1 MKKLLLISSLFL
13 GALSFKADAQLS
25 VQLNIGRQPVWGPT
39 GYDYV
44 NYYYLPD
51 YDVYYDVN
59 RELFVYY
66 QYGRWNFAPSL
77 PGRYGRYDLY
87 NSYKV
92 VINDRNPWLRNSY
105 YHSHYYAYRGRHQQI
120 IRDSR
125 DERYSRGRAHY
136 DGDRR
141 GMQRGYGDRDDRRFR
156 EGRDNGRGNGGRN
169 NGRGNG
175 GEMRDQGNRYNQGR
189 GNDRSDQARENRGQ
203 GRDRGDRGSQ
213 DRGNGGGRED
223 RGQGRGNGGGHGGH
237 DDHR

>member
-1 MKKLLLISSLFL
+1 MKKILLISALFL
-13 GALSFKADAQLS
+13 GAFCFKADAQLS

-51 YDVYYDVN
+51 LDVYYDVN
-59 RELFVYY
+59 RGLFVYY

-105 YHSHYYAYRGRHQQI
+105 YHSHYYAYRGRRQEI

-125 DERYSRGRAHY
+125 DERYYRGRERH
-136 DGDRR
+136 DDDRR
-141 GMQRGYGDRDDRRFR
+141 VMQRGDDRRVIER
-156 EGRDNGRGNGGRN
+156 GNGGRGNERINEGRDNGRGNGGRN

-175 GEMRDQGNRYNQGR
+175 G
-189 GNDRSDQARENRGQ
+189 Q
-203 GRDRGDRGSQ
+203 GRDRGDRGNQ
-213 DRGNGGGRED
+213 DRGNGGGHDKGEH
-223 RGQGRGNGGGHGGH
+223 GRGNGGGHG
-237 DDHR
+237 DHNDHH

>member
-1 MKKLLLISSLFL
+1 MKKFLLISALFL
-13 GALSFKADAQLS
+13 GAFCYKANAQLS

-44 NYYYLPD
+44 NYYYLPGP
-51 YDVYYDVN
+51 DVYYDVN
-59 RELFVYY
+59 RGLFVYY

-105 YHSHYYAYRGRHQQI
+105 YHSHYYAYRGRRQEI

-125 DERYSRGRAHY
+125 DERYSRGRERH
-136 DGDRR
+136 DDDSRGIERR
-141 GMQRGYGDRDDRRFR
+141 NGSRGNERIA

-175 GEMRDQGNRYNQGR
+175 G
-189 GNDRSDQARENRGQ
+189 Q
-203 GRDRGDRGSQ
+203 GRDRGDRGNQ
-213 DRGNGGGRED
+213 DRGNGGGHD
-223 RGQGRGNGGGHGGH
+223 NGGNGRGNGGGHGDH
-237 DDHR
+237 DDHH

>member
-1 MKKLLLISSLFL
+1 MKKLFLISALFL
-13 GALSFKADAQLS
+13 GAFCYKADAQLS

-51 YDVYYDVN
+51 LDVYYDVN
-59 RELFVYY
+59 RGMFVYY

-92 VINDRNPWLRNSY
+92 VINDRNPWLRNTY
-105 YHSHYYAYRGRHQQI
+105 YRSHYYSYRGRHQEV

-125 DERYSRGRAHY
+125 DERYSRGRE
-136 DGDRR
+136 GFDRDRGR
-141 GMQRGYGDRDDRRFR
+141 GMEGA
-156 EGRDNGRGNGGRN
+156 GRDNGRGNGGRD

-175 GEMRDQGNRYNQGR
+175 GEGHGR
-189 GNDRSDQARENRGQ
+189 GND
-203 GRDRGDRGSQ
+203 
-213 DRGNGGGRED
+213 
-223 RGQGRGNGGGHGGH
+223 GRGNGGGHDNGEHGKGNGGGHGDH
-237 DDHR
+237 DDH

>member
-1 MKKLLLISSLFL
+1 MKKFLLISALFL
-13 GALSFKADAQLS
+13 GAFCFKADAQLS

-51 YDVYYDVN
+51 LDVYYDVN
-59 RELFVYY
+59 RGVFVYY

-105 YHSHYYAYRGRHQQI
+105 YHSHYYAYRGRRQEI

-125 DERYSRGRAHY
+125 DERYWRGRERH
-136 DGDRR
+136 
-141 GMQRGYGDRDDRRFR
+141 DDDHRVI
-156 EGRDNGRGNGGRN
+156 ERGNGGRGN
-169 NGRGNG
+169 ERIIEGHGNG
-175 GEMRDQGNRYNQGR
+175 GQV
-189 GNDRSDQARENRGQ
+189 
-203 GRDRGDRGSQ
+203 RDRGDRGNQ
-213 DRGNGGGRED
+213 DRGNGGGHDNGEH
-223 RGQGRGNGGGHGGH
+223 GRGNGGGHG
-237 DDHR
+237 DHNDHQ

>member
-1 MKKLLLISSLFL
+1 MKKFLIISALFL
-13 GALSFKADAQLS
+13 GAFCYQANAQLS

-44 NYYYLPD
+44 NYYYLPGP
-51 YDVYYDVN
+51 DVYYDVN
-59 RELFVYY
+59 RGLFVYY

-105 YHSHYYAYRGRHQQI
+105 YHSHYYAYRGRRQEI

-125 DERYSRGRAHY
+125 DERYSRGRERH
-136 DGDRR
+136 D
-141 GMQRGYGDRDDRRFR
+141 DDRRVIER
-156 EGRDNGRGNGGRN
+156 GNGGRGNERIAEGRDNGRGNGGRN

-175 GEMRDQGNRYNQGR
+175 G
-189 GNDRSDQARENRGQ
+189 Q
-203 GRDRGDRGSQ
+203 GRDRDDRGNQ
-213 DRGNGGGRED
+213 DRGNGGGHD
-223 RGQGRGNGGGHGGH
+223 NGGNGRGNGGGHG
-237 DDHR
+237 DHQ

>member
-1 MKKLLLISSLFL
+1 MKKFLLISALFL
-13 GALSFKADAQLS
+13 GAFCYKANAQLS

-44 NYYYLPD
+44 NYYYLPGP
-51 YDVYYDVN
+51 DVYYDVN
-59 RELFVYY
+59 RGLFVYY

-105 YHSHYYAYRGRHQQI
+105 YHSHYYAYRGRRQEI

-125 DERYSRGRAHY
+125 DERYSRGRERH
-136 DGDRR
+136 DDDSRVIERR
-141 GMQRGYGDRDDRRFR
+141 NGSRGNERIA

-175 GEMRDQGNRYNQGR
+175 G
-189 GNDRSDQARENRGQ
+189 Q
-203 GRDRGDRGSQ
+203 GRDRGDRGNQ
-213 DRGNGGGRED
+213 DRGNGGGHD
-223 RGQGRGNGGGHGGH
+223 NGGNGRGNGGGHGDH
-237 DDHR
+237 DDHH

>member
-1 MKKLLLISSLFL
+1 MKKFLLISALFF
-13 GALSFKADAQLS
+13 GAFSFKADAQLS

-59 RELFVYY
+59 RRLFIYY
-66 QYGRWNFAPSL
+66 QHGRWNYSSSL

-105 YHSHYYAYRGRHQQI
+105 YHSHYYAYRGRHQEI

-125 DERYSRGRAHY
+125 DERYSRGRERH
-136 DGDRR
+136 DDDRR
-141 GMQRGYGDRDDRRFR
+141 VMRRGYGDRDNGRFI

-175 GEMRDQGNRYNQGR
+175 GQV
-189 GNDRSDQARENRGQ
+189 
-203 GRDRGDRGSQ
+203 RDRGDRGNQ
-213 DRGNGGGRED
+213 DRGNRGQERDRGDHGNHDRGNGGGRDNGEH
-223 RGQGRGNGGGHGGH
+223 GRGNGGGHG
-237 DDHR
+237 DHNDHH